1 MYRKNEKV
9 VLHFI
14 KNCADKVEKVVG
26 MTLDEAKAE
35 IGSWGKKFRGKEYF
49 QDTICSLLST

>member
-1 MYRKNEKV
+1 V